1 MIILAWVEIDKHDDF
16 FFQIY
21 QRGDIGSNSS
31 TIHLLTSSS
40 LMMIEDTTIK
50 GAGIVVDAYGALVAG
65 IHKIA
70 GITVAGIQLMC
81 NRSN

>member
-1 MIILAWVEIDKHDDF
+1 MFLAWVEIDIHYDF

-50 GAGIVVDAYGALVAG
+50 GAGIVINVYGARVVL
-65 IHKIA
+65 INKIA
-70 GITVAGIQLMC
+70 GITVAGIPLTC
-81 NRSN
+81 HRLN